1 MSGRHDRSTVGAVLS
16 VRNYSAAVRDSKRA
30 AWYASLEGHEV
41 LLRLMDDE
49 LRADC
54 GMPLVWYD
62 VLIKVWLSPGHSIR
76 MSELA
81 DQVLLSR
88 SWLTRRVVQLEE
100 AGLVE
105 RLRTG
110 DDGRGVVARMTELGV
125 REFRKMEDSHA
136 RSIARHF
143 SGHLNAE
150 EAALVRA
157 CFTRVADQGRAA
169 LRA

>member
-1 MSGRHDRSTVGAVLS
+1 MAHRHEPGTVGAVLS
-16 VRNYSAAVRDSKRA
+16 VRNYSAIVKDSKRS
-30 AWYASLEGHEV
+30 AWYASLEGHHV

-49 LRADC
+49 LRAEC
-54 GMPLVWYD
+54 GVPLVWYD

-81 DQVLLSR
+81 KQVLLSR
-88 SWLTRRVVQLEE
+88 SWLTRRVVQLET

-110 DDGRGVVARMTELGV
+110 DDGRGVVARMTEFGLQ
-125 REFRKMEDSHA
+125 EFAKMEESHA
-136 RSIARHF
+136 RSIAKHF
-143 SGHLNAE
+143 SGHLNTQ

-157 CFTRVADQGRAA
+157 CFERIAGQGRAA
-169 LRA
+169 LLT